1 MAELEFDASTL
12 VKAFKAGLEA
22 GFILATD
29 TTELDKELNIL
40 GIDIEDE

>member
-1 MAELEFDASTL
+1 MTELEFDASIL

-29 TTELDKELNIL
+29 TTQLDSELNIL
-40 GIDIEDE
+40 GIDTEDE